1 MTCIISRENKDKTL
15 TTSFWETPLL
25 EGKQVGNYSVVKK
38 LGQGGMGY
46 VYQAWDKK
54 RKRFVG
60 IKLLKERVR
69 SIHHDLFEREIDLLA
84 SLDHP
89 NIVPIY
95 DVGFFRGAPF
105 FVMGYLEGL
114 SLFDIIILHQN
125 KKKGFALPF
134 FYAVMRDIIQALHH
148 AHSKDIFHRDLKPEN
163 ILVTPNK
170 RAFLLDFGLG
180 KLLHDK
186 RIVPENCIM
195 GTPQYMA
202 PEQINAEELDHR
214 SDIYSLGL
222 IMYVCLTGRLPF
234 MAKDPMEGARKRL
247 KFPIRPPIKIN
258 GSIPSQLNDI
268 VMGCLEIKP
277 EDRFQLVSDVS
288 LALGRV
294 IEPKKD
300 TKSIDLG
307 YVKEA
312 AERLAARAQ
321 VKAKG
326 LPFPR
331 RPATINE
338 KLILIVQQLKDAC
351 RQLSKIVSSASHV
364 DFKEIPANDA
374 EEYHNALGTI
384 NNASDEVRFVTIS
397 IDTLWILI
405 LCFRVKILK
414 GTMELMIA
422 FKDARKDGVELSFEI
437 DFSPW
442 LEEENP
448 DWPEIFSGILNRFK
462 TWTGKQFH

>member
-1 MTCIISRENKDKTL
+1 
-15 TTSFWETPLL
+15 
-25 EGKQVGNYSVVKK
+25 
-38 LGQGGMGY
+38 
-46 VYQAWDKK
+46 
-54 RKRFVG
+54 
-60 IKLLKERVR
+60 
-69 SIHHDLFEREIDLLA
+69 
-84 SLDHP
+84 
-89 NIVPIY
+89 
-95 DVGFFRGAPF
+95 
-105 FVMGYLEGL
+105 
-114 SLFDIIILHQN
+114 
-125 KKKGFALPF
+125 
-134 FYAVMRDIIQALHH
+134 MRDIIQALHH